1 MITFLLFL
9 IAFLLLAIYAVNRP
23 EKSFKDN
30 TVSIAPKHEPE
41 VVLPPVEDRQHLPVF
56 EVPHPVE
63 SVVATQQPKK
73 RTKKVVPQVKKTRGR
88 KKKTD

>member
-9 IAFLLLAIYAVNRP
+9 VAFLLLAIYAVNRP

-30 TVSIAPKHEPE
+30 TVSIAPRHDPE
-41 VVLPPVEDRQHLPVF
+41 VTLPPVETVQHLPVF
-56 EVPHPVE
+56 EAQRPVE
-63 SVVATQQPKK
+63 SVTATQQPKK